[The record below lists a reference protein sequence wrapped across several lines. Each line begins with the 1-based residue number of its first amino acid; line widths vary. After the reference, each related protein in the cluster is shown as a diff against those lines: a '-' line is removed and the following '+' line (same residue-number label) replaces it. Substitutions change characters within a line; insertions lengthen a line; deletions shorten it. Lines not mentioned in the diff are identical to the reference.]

1 MSSRTK
7 NTFLNLVSKLGVS
20 LIVTLLGFF
29 TRKVFVDN
37 IGIEYVGLNGVL
49 KNVLGIMS
57 LLEGGFATSVVYN
70 MYKPLAE
77 DDRPKILALLQL
89 YKKVYR
95 FIALGVAILGIAL
108 YPFLGFFLKGGE
120 AITDVGLIYFIFL
133 FNSIINYLS
142 AYKWSLINASQL
154 GYKLTT
160 VNLVYQVSVT
170 VSKLAILYYTK
181 NYILFLLVEAVFNIL
196 YNFAV
201 VKKAD
206 SLFPFVRTTY
216 QYKVDTDVK
225 KRIIDNVKSLFINRV
240 GGYFMHSTDNLLITY
255 FASIATAGLY
265 SNYTLITGLVKSTID
280 QVFDSYS
287 ESVGNLIAS
296 ESSDK
301 VYSVFKSCLF
311 ISFVLI
317 SIPIIVLFN
326 SITPLI
332 DWWLGPKYRMEDL
345 TIALVFVNFYVDRI
359 RSTALTFKTKAG
371 LFSYDRWTPF
381 LQGVINLFLSIILGK
396 KFGINGVLAATAIS
410 ILSIG
415 FWQFP
420 RLCYKY
426 IFHRSLSDYF
436 KKILLYTF
444 VGFFSLVISKCI
456 CSLFGVIDTPFLRLI
471 ASVIVT
477 SFVILFVYYLA
488 FHKQEEF
495 KELILYLKN
504 AINLL
509 IETRNCS

>member
-1 MSSRTK
+1 MSSRTG
-7 NTFLNLVSKLGVS
+7 NTFRNLASKLGVS
-20 LIVTLLGFF
+20 IIVTLLGFF
-29 TRKVFVDN
+29 TRRVFVDN
-37 IGIEYVGLNGVL
+37 IGVDYLGLNGLL

-95 FIALGVAILGIAL
+95 YIALGVTLLGILL
-108 YPFLGFFLKGGE
+108 YPFLGFFLNGGE
-120 AITDVGLIYFIFL
+120 EIKDVGLIYFIFL
-133 FNSIINYLS
+133 FNSIISYLS

-170 VSKLAILYYTK
+170 VSKLAILYFTK
-181 NYILFLLVEAVFNIL
+181 NYILFLLVESFCNIL
-196 YNFAV
+196 YNLAV

-206 SLFPFVRTTY
+206 SLFPYVKSSSR
-216 QYKVDTDVK
+216 YKVDRDVK
-225 KRIIDNVKSLFINRV
+225 NNIISNVKSLFINRV
-240 GGYFMHSTDNLLITY
+240 GGYFMHSTDNLLISY
-255 FASIATAGLY
+255 FASIAVTGLY
-265 SNYTLITGLVKSTID
+265 SNYTLITGLVKSTVD

-296 ESSDK
+296 ESCDK
-301 VYSVFKSCLF
+301 VYSVFRSCFF

-317 SIPIIVLFN
+317 SVPVLVLYN

-332 DWWLGPKYRMEDL
+332 DWWLGPEYRMADL
-345 TIALVFVNFYVDRI
+345 TVCLILFNFYIDKI

-371 LFSYDRWTPF
+371 LFIYDRWTPF
-381 LQGVINLFLSIILGK
+381 FQGVINLILSILLGK
-396 KFGINGVLAATAIS
+396 KFGINGVLAATSIS

-426 IFHRSLSDYF
+426 IFHRSLFEYF
-436 KKILLYTF
+436 KSFLNYSFFGLL
-444 VGFFSLVISKCI
+444 SLTISKYI
-456 CSLFGVIDTPFLRLI
+456 CSFIILDAPFVMI
-471 ASVIVT
+471 ITNAAIT
-477 SFVILFVYYLA
+477 SLVILFVYYVA

-495 KELILYLKN
+495 RELIRYLKS
-504 AINLL
+504 AYMLL
-509 IETRNCS
+509 LKTHIS